1 MSCEGVC
8 KPSRW
13 LAELCTSLQ
22 YKSYSASSP
31 DNTRRSGIKL
41 PEGQGLGLFILW
53 PSHGSLPPKE
63 ELSLAE
69 RQSVVP
75 AVGPEHHN
83 RQLEAHG
90 IRIVLGPEEK

>member
-1 MSCEGVC
+1 MVCEGVY

-22 YKSYSASSP
+22 YKSHSASSP

-41 PEGQGLGLFILW
+41 PEGQGLGLFILC
-53 PSHGSLPPKE
+53 PSHGSLPSKE

-69 RQSVVP
+69 RQSVVH
-75 AVGPEHHN
+75 AVGTE
-83 RQLEAHG
+83 LDS
-90 IRIVLGPEEK
+90 